1 MINSLMRRTL
11 AAAAGTALLAVA
23 TGAIAQQVAAAGSA
37 EISIENFSFTPTT
50 LTVAPGT
57 AITWVNNDE
66 EPHNVVNVGG
76 QSRLFKSVL
85 DGGDKYTGLD
95 RFGARKWIARIMFSW
110 GVVSGCMALIH
121 GLTSDTGP
129 VQLRKHGKKNNR

>member
-23 TGAIAQQVAAAGSA
+23 TGAIAQQVAAARSA

-57 AITWVNNDE
+57 SVTWVNNDE

-85 DGGDKYTGLD
+85 DGGDKYTFVFDKAGTYKYICSVHPHME
-95 RFGARKWIARIMFSW
+95 GTI
-110 GVVSGCMALIH
+110 VV
-121 GLTSDTGP
+121 
-129 VQLRKHGKKNNR
+129 K